1 MHTIQP
7 VTLTISAKFVWKV
20 ARYTSSA
27 PVYFEPGE
35 SGEHR
40 FVDGGVKANN
50 PTDYAFTRIQKYLD
64 EQLGALGQQVCT
76 YYNQEHN
83 LKQYCIIA
91 VSYDDLVSLAC
102 L

>member
-1 MHTIQP
+1 MSVMIKTN
-7 VTLTISAKFVWKV
+7 TSANYCFTFCAELVWKV

-50 PTDYAFTRIQKYLD
+50 PTDHAFTKIQKYLD
-64 EQLGALGQQVCT
+64 EQHSALDQQVC
-76 YYNQEHN
+76 
-83 LKQYCIIA
+83 
-91 VSYDDLVSLAC
+91 SLTG